1 MPQALGRL
9 IGAGS
14 PLRISLLLLA
24 FLDEVCEVAL
34 AAVVAVEMHRHE
46 DTGPADLV
54 RALAAQA
61 RDLVVAVHL
70 VELQDCE
77 LHLLALVLDL
87 LRLGVSLLLALLA
100 ATGELEVH
108 EDGRLISEA
117 AGAERRRRVQGL
129 AGEDQALLL
138 CRDAPRGG
146 NLLLQTQDLGIGV
159 GAHGQG
165 LARLTNEE
173 LHRFRARAPVPAQ
186 AVLLEPK

>member
-70 VELQDCE
+70 VELQDCK

-100 ATGELEVH
+100 ATRKVEVH
-108 EDGRLISEA
+108 EDGGLILEA
-117 AGAERRRRVQGL
+117 ASAQQLRASKRA
-129 AGEDQALLL
+129 AGEDEALLVDG
-138 CRDAPRGG
+138 DALDRGD
-146 NLLLQTQDLGIGV
+146 LL
-159 GAHGQG
+159 
-165 LARLTNEE
+165 
-173 LHRFRARAPVPAQ
+173 P
-186 AVLLEPK
+186 